1 MSSPNA
7 TLIDAYSEALFQS
20 GLKAGNLMAVETQTL
35 MLEDLIGKDAR
46 LKAFIEA
53 PNIARDAK
61 EDLFDRV
68 FGPRVEKLLINFM
81 KLLIRRGRLDILLAT
96 FPAFR
101 KRAAAQRGEL
111 PATVVTATA
120 LSAEEAAKL
129 QTALNTFTGKKLK
142 IEYKLAPELIG
153 GIRFQCGDT
162 LIDTS
167 LALGLE
173 RLRTELLHT
182 QVH

>member
-1 MSSPNA
+1 MIQNA

-20 GLKAGNLMAVETQTL
+20 GLKAGNLVAIEAQTL

-53 PNIARDAK
+53 PNVARDAK
-61 EDLFDRV
+61 EELFDRV
-68 FGPRVEKLLINFM
+68 FGKHVEKLLINFLKM
-81 KLLIRRGRLDILLAT
+81 LIRRGRLDILLAT
-96 FPAFR
+96 FPSFR
-101 KRAAAQRGEL
+101 AKAAAHRGEL
-111 PATVVTATA
+111 PATVVTATP
-120 LSAEEAAKL
+120 LSPEDAAKL
-129 QTALNTFTGKKLK
+129 QTALNQFTGKKLK
-142 IEYKLAPELIG
+142 IEYKLAPEIIG

-182 QVH
+182 QVI